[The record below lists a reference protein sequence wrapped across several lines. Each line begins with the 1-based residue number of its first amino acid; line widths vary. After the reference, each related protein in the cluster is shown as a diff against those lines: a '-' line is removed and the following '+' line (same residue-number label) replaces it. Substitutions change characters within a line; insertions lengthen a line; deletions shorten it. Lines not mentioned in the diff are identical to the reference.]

1 MTKKKF
7 NPVTEAVLTRLAEA
21 VGPENVRTDDEAL
34 EIYASD
40 ETEDLVFPP
49 EVVVLPTTA
58 DALARVMTI
67 AWQEDIAV
75 TP

>member
-40 ETEDLVFPP
+40 ETEDVIFGISIL
-49 EVVVLPTTA
+49 
-58 DALARVMTI
+58 
-67 AWQEDIAV
+67 
-75 TP
+75 